1 MIDLSPKE
9 HGRFTSSECRVGC
22 VACRLWHPPLE
33 EQSALSIQT
42 ESHSNR
48 WRAFV
53 ESIRKLDVDG
63 EMQRNLPP
71 TLRQSR

>member
-1 MIDLSPKE
+1 
-9 HGRFTSSECRVGC
+9 